1 MRNRFTSLRR
11 GLALAVL
18 FAAGSL
24 AAQAQGVGVGT
35 TAPDASAAL
44 DIVSSTKGALLPR
57 LTSIQ
62 RGNIANPATGLLVF
76 QTDAP
81 MGFYYNAG
89 TTTTPQWQLLNPAGD
104 NLGNHTATQ
113 ALNLG
118 TYALTGTGAN
128 LGTTRG
134 VGIRADG
141 GLNIGQNTT
150 GNNIYLGYQAGQSNT
165 TGINNQFSGYNSG
178 LSNTTGSNNQFSGNQ
193 SGQNTTTGSNN
204 QFSGFQSGYSNTM
217 GSNNLFSGYQS
228 GYSNTTGPNTPSLGP
243 GSSLPNTTGSDNLFS
258 GYQSGYSNT
267 TGSRNLFSGSSS
279 GFSNTTGIQ
288 NLFNGYNSGY
298 RNTSGS
304 DNLFSGA
311 GSGYSNT
318 TGYNNLFSGTASG
331 QSNTTGSNNLFSG
344 YSSGNGNTT
353 GSNNLFSGYSSGYR
367 NTSGNYNLF
376 SGYSSGL
383 ANTTGSNNT
392 AVGSNADFGAAALT
406 NATAIGANAIVSQSN
421 SLVLGGT
428 GAYAVSVGIGTTA
441 PTQKLEVAGQ
451 IFSNTGGFRFPDNT
465 VQITA
470 ATGATGSGTT
480 VAAGN
485 GLSATTAAG
494 VTTVNLGG
502 SLTGATTIAQAGNVF
517 SLTGGN
523 VGIGTTT
530 PFQKLDVSG
539 ALSSTTAGTSPL
551 LRLSRPDNINVKYA
565 NALELSLG
573 SYGTTGQAQSQVDF
587 NLSNGNTDNPDMT
600 ALTLRGDGKVGIG
613 TTTPTQ
619 PLEVTG
625 QIFSNVGGFRFPDN
639 TVQIT
644 AATGATGSSTTV
656 AAANGLSAT
665 TAAGVTTVS
674 LGGSLTGATTITQAG
689 NAFSLIGGNVGIGTT
704 APTQSLDVNGGILA
718 RATGVINN
726 QGAHLQWNR
735 SGGEGETW
743 LINHLGAGTANAG
756 IRFGG
761 VTTSGSTGPTE
772 WARFLNNGNFGINTT
787 APTQKLEVAGQIF
800 SNTGGFRFPDNTV
813 QTTAATGVTT
823 GDNLGNHTATQ
834 ALNLGTYALTGTGAN
849 LGSTIG
855 VGIRADGGLNIGQNT
870 TGGNIYLG
878 YQAGQSNTTGS
889 NNLFSGNK
897 SGASNT
903 TGSNN
908 LFSGFDSG
916 FYNTTGSYNLF
927 SGLQSGFYNTTG
939 NVNLFSGFQSGANNT
954 TGSYNLFNGNSSG
967 YSNTTGSNNL
977 FSGYTS
983 GSSNTTGSN
992 NTAVGFRADFG
1003 SAGLTNATA
1012 IGAYAVVN
1020 QSNSLVLGSTF
1031 YPVNVG
1037 IGTSSPAQKLDVVGN
1052 IQSSGDI
1059 SVDDANTNAG
1069 TTNNTLRFG
1078 ATGSGEAIGSK
1089 RTTGGN
1095 QYGLDFYT
1103 GSANHMSITGAGN
1116 VGIGTSAPLSGLHVD
1131 TPESGGGSTAVGV
1144 IASGGYSGNPSIELR
1159 GSGKTPYIDFVETY
1173 GVDFTTRLISSGG
1186 TLNVLGLN
1194 GPSILLNVQGGLQC
1208 IGNVNTSDQR
1218 LKEAIRPLS
1227 GALAGVLALRGVRY
1241 QWNAQG
1247 QQRGGTAHAEQVGV
1261 LAQEVEKVYP
1271 ELVTTGADGY
1281 KAVNYAQLTPVLI
1294 EAMKEQQQQIETL
1307 KAQNTALQA
1316 GSANDHARL
1325 LHLQAGS
1332 ADDRASLLH
1341 LQASSADD
1349 HARLLHLQAQLDH
1362 LLGADAQAHR

>member
-1 MRNRFTSLRR
+1 MMNCFTQLHRV
-11 GLALAVL
+11 LALTAL
-18 FAAGSL
+18 LAAGSFTS
-24 AAQAQGVGVGT
+24 QAQGVGVGT

-44 DIVSSTKGALLPR
+44 DIVSSSKGALLPR
-57 LTSIQ
+57 LTNAQ
-62 RGNIANPATGLLVF
+62 RGAIASPARGLLIF

-81 MGFYYNAG
+81 AGFYYNAG
-89 TTTTPQWQLLNPAGD
+89 STTAPDWQQVATTAGAAV
-104 NLGNHTATQ
+104 TAT
-113 ALNLG
+113 NG
-118 TYALTGTGAN
+118 LT
-128 LGTTRG
+128 
-134 VGIRADG
+134 
-141 GLNIGQNTT
+141 Q
-150 GNNIYLGYQAGQSNT
+150 
-165 TGINNQFSGYNSG
+165 
-178 LSNTTGSNNQFSGNQ
+178 TGS
-193 SGQNTTTGSNN
+193 
-204 QFSGFQSGYSNTM
+204 
-217 GSNNLFSGYQS
+217 
-228 GYSNTTGPNTPSLGP
+228 
-243 GSSLPNTTGSDNLFS
+243 
-258 GYQSGYSNT
+258 
-267 TGSRNLFSGSSS
+267 
-279 GFSNTTGIQ
+279 
-288 NLFNGYNSGY
+288 
-298 RNTSGS
+298 
-304 DNLFSGA
+304 A
-311 GSGYSNT
+311 
-318 TGYNNLFSGTASG
+318 
-331 QSNTTGSNNLFSG
+331 
-344 YSSGNGNTT
+344 
-353 GSNNLFSGYSSGYR
+353 
-367 NTSGNYNLF
+367 
-376 SGYSSGL
+376 
-383 ANTTGSNNT
+383 
-392 AVGSNADFGAAALT
+392 FG
-406 NATAIGANAIVSQSN
+406 
-421 SLVLGGT
+421 LGGT
-428 GAYAVSVGIGTTA
+428 LAGATTIAQAGNPFTLTGGNVGIGTNAPLAGLHVDTPESGGMTA
-441 PTQKLEVAGQ
+441 LGVIASGGTTGNPSIELRGNGKVPYIDFAETSGVDYTTRLISSGGTLNVYRGPGAASAGPLLSVAGQ
-451 IFSNTGGFRFPDNT
+451 VSSNSGGFRFPDNT
-465 VQITA
+465 VQ
-470 ATGATGSGTT
+470 
-480 VAAGN
+480 
-485 GLSATTAAG
+485 TTAAG
-494 VTTVNLGG
+494 AAVTATNGLTQTGSAFGLGG
-502 SLTGATTIAQAGNVF
+502 TLAGATTIAQMGNPF
-517 SLTGGN
+517 TLTGGN

-551 LRLSRPDNINVKYA
+551 LRLSRPDNLYVKYA

-573 SYGTTGQAQSQVDF
+573 SYGTTSQAQSQVDF

-1186 TLNVLGLN
+1186 TLNVLGLTS
-1194 GPSILLNVQGGLQC
+1194 PSILLNVQGGLQC

-1307 KAQNTALQA
+1307 KAQNAALQA
-1316 GSANDHARL
+1316 DSANDHARL

-1332 ADDRASLLH
+1332 ADDHASLLH
-1341 LQASSADD
+1341 LQA
-1349 HARLLHLQAQLDH
+1349 QLAH
-1362 LLGADAQAHR
+1362 LLGTDAQAQR